1 MILCNICRLESQCVT
16 AISFV
21 KNEPEL
27 LDSPIWILI
36 INIVALEMLKAK
48 LPQGEDISIYYLS
61 TNTRVINDPSRLFGA
76 RGLTSK

>member
-1 MILCNICRLESQCVT
+1 MESQCVT

-48 LPQGEDISIYYLS
+48 LPQGKDISIYLNKYVRLMICLDYL
-61 TNTRVINDPSRLFGA
+61 
-76 RGLTSK
+76 